1 MVRETELIPLFPL
14 KSVLFPG
21 GRVPLQIFEPRY
33 IDLMTRCLKA
43 GTGFGICL
51 ISEGEEV
58 IRSGDRQRVSRVGT
72 YANIVDWDRLPNG
85 LLGVTVEGCH
95 KFRVR
100 DCWAR
105 DDKLLMATV
114 QWCAEDYLGQSPLP
128 MTPDQDRLVALLKDL
143 LAHPLVESLRLET
156 DFTDRRH
163 LAWRLA
169 ELLPVP
175 LHEKQKLLE
184 LDDTAERLEEIE
196 NLVVSVMRYQ

>member
-1 MVRETELIPLFPL
+1 VSETDLIPLFPL

-33 IDLMTRCLKA
+33 IDLTTRCLKED
-43 GTGFGICL
+43 TGFGICL

-58 IRSGDRQRVSRVGT
+58 SRAGERQRVNRVGT
-72 YANIVDWDRLPNG
+72 YARIVDWDRLPNG
-85 LLGVTVEGCH
+85 LLGVTVEGRH

-105 DDKLLMATV
+105 EDKLLMATV
-114 QWCAEDYLGQSPLP
+114 QWCAEDYLGQPALP
-128 MTPDQDRLVALLKDL
+128 MTGEQERLVELLKEL
-143 LAHPLVESLRLET
+143 MAHPLVESLELKP
-156 DFTDRRH
+156 DFTDRRQ

-175 LHEKQKLLE
+175 LHQKQQLLE
-184 LDDTAERLEEIE
+184 LDDTSERLREIE
-196 NLVVSVMRYQ
+196 NLVTSVMRCQ

>member
-1 MVRETELIPLFPL
+1 MVSDTELIPLFPL

-21 GRVPLQIFEPRY
+21 GRVPLRIFEPRY
-33 IDLMTRCLKA
+33 VDLMTRCLKSES
-43 GTGFGICL
+43 GFGICL
-51 ISEGEEV
+51 LSEGEEV
-58 IRSGDRQRVSRVGT
+58 VRPGMTQRVHRVGT

-85 LLGVTVEGCH
+85 LLGVTAEGCR

-100 DCWAR
+100 DCWVQ

-114 QWCAEDYLGQSPLP
+114 QWCAEDYLGQPPLP
-128 MTPDQDRLVALLKDL
+128 MTAEQERLLELLKDL
-143 LAHPLVESLRLET
+143 MAHPLVESLGLNT
-156 DFTDRRH
+156 DFSDRRH

-175 LHEKQKLLE
+175 LHQKQKLLE

-196 NLVVSVMRYQ
+196 NLIASVMRHR